1 MVDWMTQRGVDPQ
14 ALLLVLDSFVG
25 TPPEA
30 LARITAPTLV
40 VIGDRD
46 PRASAAE
53 LAAAIPS
60 AQFARVPGGHDPLG
74 SPELLATVLAFLN
87 VANTPALGTPLP

>member
-1 MVDWMTQRGVDPQ
+1 MVDWMAQPGVDPR

-25 TPPEA
+25 TPPEE
-30 LARITAPTLV
+30 LARITVPTLV
-40 VIGDRD
+40 VVGERD

-60 AQFARVPGGHDPLG
+60 ARFASVPGFHDALG
-74 SPELLATVLAFLN
+74 RPEMLATVLAFLD
-87 VANTPALGTPLP
+87 AQG